1 MFLAMTKRALARHG
15 LDLTYSSVVTG
26 AYSVE
31 TGKPTRTKTEY
42 ILRLYPKQFVANQY
56 NYPTLV
62 GKESILF
69 YLANDALNFVPNIDD
84 EISYKGKVYKVQS
97 IQEHVAQGTIALYK
111 LVAVRG

>member
-1 MFLAMTKRALARHG
+1 M
-15 LDLTYSSVVTG
+15 
-26 AYSVE
+26 
-31 TGKPTRTKTEY
+31 
-42 ILRLYPKQFVANQY
+42 ANQY

-84 EISYKGKVYKVQS
+84 EISYKGKIYKVQS